1 MSDQEM
7 VCACDRLQNPSVIYH
22 DNCADGI
29 AAAWVCRRRWPECE
43 LVPMNYSDEPE
54 YERFAGAEVLFVD
67 FSWKRPQ
74 LEELARHS
82 KSVTVLDHH
91 KTAEAELA
99 GLCGAFFDMNRSG
112 CGLAWDALFPGEA
125 MPLALRHIQDRDL
138 WRFELG
144 GSRAF
149 GAWLASQ
156 ELALVTIQIA
166 TVSDAVVERLC
177 EHGDVI
183 LRYQAQLVASA
194 TKHCPRSTIG
204 GHDVPCMPMPCPQL
218 ISETGHVLCKGEPF
232 SATWR
237 DIDGKRVYSL
247 RSDNGGLDVA
257 EIAKVL
263 GGGGHKHA
271 AGFTV
276 EKRDDNG

>member
-1 MSDQEM
+1 MTEQGM
-7 VCACDRLQNPSVIYH
+7 VRRCGGLQNPVVIYH

-29 AAAWVCRRRWPECE
+29 AAAWVCRRRWPTCE
-43 LVPMNYSDEPE
+43 LVPMNYSDDPE
-54 YERFAGAEVLFVD
+54 YERFAGADVLFVD

-99 GLCGAFFDMNRSG
+99 GLTGAFFDMEQSG
-112 CGLAWDALFPGEA
+112 CGLAWAALFPEET
-125 MPLALRHIQDRDL
+125 MPVALMYIQDRDL
-138 WRFELG
+138 WRFELE

-149 GAWLASQ
+149 GAWLASE
-156 ELALVTIQIA
+156 ELTLETIQRA
-166 TVSDAVVERLC
+166 TQSSDEASRLRAF
-177 EHGDVI
+177 GTVI
-183 LRYQAQLVASA
+183 LRYQARLIASA
-194 TKHCPRSTIG
+194 TEHCPRSAIG
-204 GHDVPCMPMPCPQL
+204 GYDVPCMPMPCPQL

-237 DIDGKRVYSL
+237 DVGAKRIYSL
-247 RSDNGGLDVA
+247 RSDAHGLDVA
-257 EIAKVL
+257 EIAMTL

-276 EKRDDNG
+276 EKKTDDD